1 MLEDDLDHVKILGRT
16 DFPSQYLRNQSP
28 ARSDD
33 SGFHGS
39 DPHHQHNG
47 FSYKNGNHQALD
59 TNGGYVSV
67 FAQHAKSSSIYED
80 MDKRLLQR

>member
-16 DFPSQYLRNQSP
+16 DLRNQSP

-39 DPHHQHNG
+39 DPHQHNG